1 MKIEKMEFGS
11 KKYIKRLFECLKVGE
26 AMLIQ
31 DINRE

>member
-11 KKYIKRLFECLKVGE
+11 KKYIKRLFNCLKVGE

-31 DINRE
+31 EINRG